1 MSTALLD
8 RQRPFCDNARSFGL
22 PAMNDLL
29 AELFKLS
36 PAERIQLAED
46 LWDSVAVD
54 PATLEPLSD
63 AQRAEIERRLA
74 EHTQDPGSAVAWSDV
89 RARLWSRVG

>member
-1 MSTALLD
+1 MSD
-8 RQRPFCDNARSFGL
+8 I
-22 PAMNDLL
+22 

-46 LWDSVAVD
+46 LWDSVA
-54 PATLEPLSD
+54 AEPD
-63 AQRAEIERRLA
+63 AHPPLTGAQQAEIERRMA
-74 EHTQDPGSAVAWSDV
+74 DHARDPSTALSWKEV